1 MAEYTTHHFDSS
13 SRYTVSVGYD
23 RRLYDHDLDGSI
35 AHARMLARQGI
46 VTQADA
52 DAIVGGLEAVRREIE
67 GGGFHWREDLEDL
80 HMNIE
85 TRLFELIGEPAARL
99 HTARSRNDQVAT
111 ATRLYVRDAIDR
123 LTALLRDL
131 QRALLDLASRESDA
145 VLPGYT
151 HLQRAQPVLFAHHML
166 AYFEMFRPRRRPAS
180 RRAQAGERAPTRFG
194 RARGGA
200 LTLSTANGWRGS
212 SVSKA
217 YPRTRWTPSLTAIT
231 SWNCWRPPL
240 SA

>member
-1 MAEYTTHHFDSS
+1 MTAVF
-13 SRYTVSVGYD
+13 
-23 RRLYDHDLDGSI
+23 YDHDLDGSI

-166 AYFEMFRPRRRPAS
+166 AYFEMFDRDAARLADARKRRTCS
-180 RRAQAGERAPTRFG
+180 HSV
-194 RARGGA
+194 RARSRGCP
-200 LTLSTANGWRGS
+200 TLSTANGWRGS
-212 SVSKA
+212 SVSRA